1 MSIESVLLPV
11 LTIVILLE
19 IFLMYLMHIR
29 MKQLMSEVTLLNSKM
44 EITDVELE
52 VLTKNVEEFKRLQL

>member
-11 LTIVILLE
+11 LTIVILFE

>member
-11 LTIVILLE
+11 LTIVILFE
-19 IFLMYLMHIR
+19 IFVMYLMHVR

>member
-1 MSIESVLLPV
+1 MSIEAILLPV
-11 LTIVILLE
+11 LTIVILFE

-29 MKQLMSEVTLLNSKM
+29 MKQLIDEVTLLNSKM